1 MQVFFEEVVKKQTLI
16 WMNTKYA
23 ALMQNTCINNEH
35 VFEIVLHMI
44 HCTHELKHY
53 INNWTWKDETQI
65 SSKILLTTIN
75 IRNIVTKSPWCFTSV
90 SVSIFCNKNSNHC
103 IETYTLLKE
112 NTLASCW
119 KRKCICASICL
130 KQLVKRDA
138 LCLIQ
143 NDLIYIYTT
152 STLHCIPN
160 TVYSILNVSAS
171 TDHNYWIKA
180 CTIHLVELNNMP
192 QT

>member
-1 MQVFFEEVVKKQTLI
+1 MNNASFLWGGCKKANPDMDEHKICSIDAKHMYKNITLTTEHGK
-16 WMNTKYA
+16 MKPKYR
-23 ALMQNTCINNEH
+23 
-35 VFEIVLHMI
+35 
-44 HCTHELKHY
+44 LK
-53 INNWTWKDETQI
+53 
-65 SSKILLTTIN
+65 SFLTTIN

-90 SVSIFCNKNSNHC
+90 SVSIFCNKNPNHC

-112 NTLASCW
+112 NTLSSCW